1 MKKSRSLKN
10 DRFSFRDVFTYSKVL
25 SLFDNMSMN
34 FHPIYSSIFAF
45 FHHGGRHYLFV
56 ALFSAFRTTDFGV
69 VFWKKILLY
78 ACKQCFAKHKIPCW
92 LDFFI
97 FETTTNHFV
106 AQSSLENGACN
117 DASRFV
123 FPCCP
128 LETFY
133 PRGQVKLGYGLQTFI
148 TKSPSFSA
156 IGIRT
161 IPTVVCNVCFLFLLS
176 FFGKLRDWL
185 NKQVTVISSQ
195 SARRRRLV
203 DQ

>member
-1 MKKSRSLKN
+1 MAVDTISLLHCFPRFVLLILASFSEKKSCFMHASNVLQN
-10 DRFSFRDVFTYSKVL
+10 IRF
-25 SLFDNMSMN
+25 
-34 FHPIYSSIFAF
+34 PAGWI
-45 FHHGGRHYLFV
+45 
-56 ALFSAFRTTDFGV
+56 
-69 VFWKKILLY
+69 
-78 ACKQCFAKHKIPCW
+78 
-92 LDFFI
+92 FFI

-117 DASRFV
+117 DASRFA